1 MFLTEI
7 SLFIVA
13 GLVAFTGVSFIIKQ
27 FVRG

>member
-7 SLFIVA
+7 SIFVVV
-13 GLVAFTGVSFIIKQ
+13 GLAVFTGVSFIIKQ